1 MKIQKD
7 KTNQADKL
15 LLGSN
20 AADKEF
26 FDSSQKK
33 EVPKPN
39 SEKSPIAYV
48 AIKEA
53 NNEAFYDFYDSKG
66 EQLFSS
72 MRRLKNECY
81 PGSMA
86 FNFYMKDRTLYYI
99 SKSEQSKL
107 FDCENA
113 IPLNNDLI
121 AFKHSGIPY
130 WGIANKTGKIILKNN
145 RFGQIFGI
153 TSDLNVFCLISLDKA
168 GIYNLKSQQINH
180 TTIPYKALHWKIMMH
195 PDTTFICVNSKLKF
209 PSTKDINEQI
219 KQIVTN
225 NFLYLRNDS
234 LFDFQDKR
242 AVEYYYQTKFLFS
255 DDHYIW
261 NAKSYNS
268 FNLKKKETME
278 FRPIK
283 SRGDIYLVQ
292 YERGLMGLF
301 NAKEGKELIGKKDK
315 LFFIDSKH
323 VAYQKKNLSVC
334 LYNYMENSEQKYDTD
349 YKLYSVAIV
358 NGLLWIVT
366 LHDMK
371 DYCCYIF
378 RLDGT
383 EVLGDRLS
391 QYRYFAPFG
400 ESSII
405 YARNQML
412 YTVQVDLTN
421 DTRVEKPLQKGSQK
435 YPDTTIILPKL
446 NTFVVFY
453 NKMWDLI
460 DSDGKCL
467 IENNKDFQVVGRED
481 LETFINSDILVVQK
495 KAGKGKDA
503 PATYGAFN
511 LEGNMI
517 IPCEYDRIERW

>member
-195 PDTTFICVNSKLKF
+195 PDTT
-209 PSTKDINEQI
+209 
-219 KQIVTN
+219 
-225 NFLYLRNDS
+225 
-234 LFDFQDKR
+234 DFQDKR

-421 DTRVEKPLQKGSQK
+421 DTRVEKPLQKRQSK
-435 YPDTTIILPKL
+435 I
-446 NTFVVFY
+446 
-453 NKMWDLI
+453 
-460 DSDGKCL
+460 S
-467 IENNKDFQVVGRED
+467 
-481 LETFINSDILVVQK
+481 
-495 KAGKGKDA
+495 
-503 PATYGAFN
+503 
-511 LEGNMI
+511 
-517 IPCEYDRIERW
+517 